1 MPLLLSSRIPLR
13 LTSSSW
19 LEADVPRPLCS
30 AAAPPRWPEGAHH
43 SFPPVTSPALFRN
56 NSLDRACYPTAWC
69 QSSRAPPP
77 PAAPGPP
84 TAASLH
90 QLWMTSAG
98 LTRAGMSR
106 LAAQPM
112 QRPCD

>member
-1 MPLLLSSRIPLR
+1 M
-13 LTSSSW
+13 
-19 LEADVPRPLCS
+19 PRPLFS
-30 AAAPPRWPEGAHH
+30 AAAPPRWPEGAHL
-43 SFPPVTSPALFRN
+43 SFRVADPPVTSPALFRN
-56 NSLDRACYPTAWC
+56 NRLYRTCYPAAWC
-69 QSSRAPPP
+69 QSSRAPLP
-77 PAAPGPP
+77 PAAQGPP